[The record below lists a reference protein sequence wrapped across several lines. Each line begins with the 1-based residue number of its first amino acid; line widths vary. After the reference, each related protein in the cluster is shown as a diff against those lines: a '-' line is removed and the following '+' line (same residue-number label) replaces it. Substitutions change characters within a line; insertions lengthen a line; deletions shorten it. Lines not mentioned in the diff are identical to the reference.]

1 MKRFQFP
8 LERVL
13 RYRRSQADLEQA
25 KLSRLEGELAKLRRQ
40 RQDLIEG
47 FQAELRQ
54 AGASSLRRLELGRY
68 RMVVERQAQRLD
80 QAIAEKAQ
88 QVAGQREVYLKAN
101 QAAEVLQK
109 VKGKQYLNW
118 EKELAKELD
127 ALAMDSYLS
136 RWKQ

>member
-13 RYRRSQADLEQA
+13 RYRRSQADLERA
-25 KLSRLEGELAKLRRQ
+25 KLSRLEGEMAKLRRQ

-47 FQAELRQ
+47 FQAEVRQ
-54 AGASSLRRLELGRY
+54 AGASSLQRLELGRY

-80 QAIAEKAQ
+80 QAIGEKAQ

>member
-80 QAIAEKAQ
+80 QAIAEKSQ
-88 QVAGQREVYLKAN
+88 QVAGQREVYRKVN

>member
-80 QAIAEKAQ
+80 QAIAEKSQ
-88 QVAGQREVYLKAN
+88 QVAGQREVYRKVN

-118 EKELAKELD
+118 EKELATD
-127 ALAMDSYLS
+127 
-136 RWKQ
+136 

>member
-47 FQAELRQ
+47 FQAEVRQ